1 MFSFKTRS
9 LISSEC
15 TRNLVSSLNTKTCN
29 PVLGSHMEDFQ
40 KQITAMYF
48 EKNYEIKY
56 FFQQKRQTLQ
66 DLTQSL
72 NLAAVRC
79 LRKI

>member
-1 MFSFKTRS
+1 MQPSAWLTHGGFSKANNCNIFKKK
-9 LISSEC
+9 L
-15 TRNLVSSLNTKTCN
+15 
-29 PVLGSHMEDFQ
+29 M
-40 KQITAMYF
+40 
-48 EKNYEIKY
+48 KY
-56 FFQQKRQTLQ
+56 FFQQKRQTLK